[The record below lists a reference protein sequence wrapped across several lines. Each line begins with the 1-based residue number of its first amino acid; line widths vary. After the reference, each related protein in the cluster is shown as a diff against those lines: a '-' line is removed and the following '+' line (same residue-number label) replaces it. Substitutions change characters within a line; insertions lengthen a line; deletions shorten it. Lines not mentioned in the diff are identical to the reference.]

1 LCACVYVY
9 VCAYT
14 HTHTHTT
21 AYQKRNEVMTAEL
34 EEAEE
39 DIRLLRE
46 ELKAVFGVLGSGFS
60 LRFRLLREELTV
72 VCTF

>member
-1 LCACVYVY
+1 
-9 VCAYT
+9 
-14 HTHTHTT
+14 
-21 AYQKRNEVMTAEL
+21 MTAEL